1 MPDFDAITVALAARF
16 ASPTPPTG
24 YDGVKIATGN
34 LPEGMYP
41 LPCVLVFPNEGDV
54 GPPTTGARRDHDVAY
69 IVRFYYNQMGDL
81 ERDTVALRRWLTVLL
96 TRMDGAVQLGGIIT
110 LGYISHWQINVFSY
124 AQLDYT
130 GIELTI
136 NVHVEEAVTA
146 VA

>member
-1 MPDFDAITVALAARF
+1 MF
-16 ASPTPPTG
+16 
-24 YDGVKIATGN
+24 
-34 LPEGMYP
+34 P
-41 LPCVLVFPNEGDV
+41 LPAVLVFPNEGDV
-54 GPPTTGARRDHDVAY
+54 GPPTTGARRDHDVAF